1 MAHCPRLADAPP
13 GLPERLCPA
22 HVKDLP
28 PDAWKFYKPPPKS
41 GKKKMCDLCGDNQAV
56 FFDDDGLGKMRCAKH
71 ALDGT
76 GHKKRKRESCV
87 GLKRVQSKRCGDGA
101 CHADGSQGVQLI
113 GDSDSRLCSKHGTV
127 GKRGSKRPKAGYEF
141 VSEKK
146 RGGGR

>member
-1 MAHCPRLADAPP
+1 
-13 GLPERLCPA
+13 
-22 HVKDLP
+22 
-28 PDAWKFYKPPPKS
+28 
-41 GKKKMCDLCGDNQAV
+41 
-56 FFDDDGLGKMRCAKH
+56 MRCAKH

-127 GKRGSKRPKAGYEF
+127 GKRGNKQPIEGYEF
-141 VSEKK
+141 VDKKK